1 MSRGEYLMKYSTTFI
16 LNGEKIALE
25 LAPNEI
31 LLEVLRDRLG
41 VKSPKCGCDKGDCG
55 TCTVMINGRT
65 VRSCLILAVE
75 IDGQEVVTL
84 EGLMHGGLTPIQESF
99 IRHNSFQCGFCAP
112 GVILSATEL
121 LARNSSPEK
130 KDIQE
135 ALSGNLCRC
144 TGYLPIIDAITEV
157 TE

>member
-1 MSRGEYLMKYSTTFI
+1 MKYSTTFI

>member
-1 MSRGEYLMKYSTTFI
+1 MKHITNFL
-16 LNGEKIALE
+16 LNGENISLE
-25 LAPNEI
+25 LAPSEI
-31 LLEVLRDRLG
+31 LLDVLRERLG

-55 TCTVMINGRT
+55 TCTVMINGKT

-84 EGLMHGGLTPIQESF
+84 EGLMRGGLTPIQESF

-112 GVILSATEL
+112 GIILSATEL
-121 LARNSSPEK
+121 LAKNSRPGK
-130 KDIQE
+130 KEIQE

-144 TGYLPIIDAITEV
+144 TGYIPIIDAITDV